1 MEKNILDIL
10 KEKGTG
16 FSVPKGYFDDIE
28 NTIVSKIVTEKLP
41 AKDGFT
47 TPQDYFTSV
56 EDSVFEKVTNE
67 SVPKR
72 YFETL
77 EDRVFEK
84 IQKEKQPKIISLNSR
99 IRKFWLPLTIAAS
112 LLVIVMLQYNTST
125 KTLTPKIAST
135 EVDAL
140 IEDDYIDLNSYEI
153 AEVFNDVSL
162 TENETE
168 EELDALDY
176 INGTEIESLI
186 LEN

>member
-10 KEKGTG
+10 KEKGPG
-16 FSVPKGYFDDIE
+16 FSVPKGYFDNIE
-28 NTIVSKIVTEKLP
+28 NTIASKIVTEKLP

-56 EDSVFEKVTNE
+56 EDSFFEKVTNE
-67 SVPKR
+67 SIPKG
-72 YFETL
+72 YFDTL

-84 IQKEKQPKIISLNSR
+84 IKKEETKVISFNTR
-99 IRKFWLPLTIAAS
+99 IKKVLLPLAVAAS
-112 LLVIVMLQYNTST
+112 LLLIIMLTYNTGT
-125 KTLTPKIAST
+125 KTTTPEIAST
-135 EVDAL
+135 EVDDL

-176 INGTEIESLI
+176 MNGTEIESLI
-186 LEN
+186 IEN